1 MEIMSPAGSYE
12 SLVAAIQAG
21 AGSVYF
27 GVGVLNMRSR
37 AAVNFTLEDLP
48 KVAAICRE
56 PHVNSYLTA
65 NTIIYNDELEKM
77 RTLLD
82 TAKTCDVT
90 AIIASDMAVIQYA
103 RQIGLE
109 VHISTQCNVTNLEA
123 LRYYAQFADVVV
135 LGRECTLPQI
145 KDICTAIREQDIR
158 GPKGELVRVEIFVHG
173 ALCMA
178 VSGQCYLSLDNY
190 NSPANRGACYQ
201 PCRRAY
207 TVRDVDQEIELKV
220 ENPYILSPKDL
231 CTIGYLDLIVK
242 TGVSVLKI
250 EGRGRAPEYVK
261 VVTECYHEA
270 VQAIEEG
277 TYGPEKAEAWTERL
291 RSVYNRDFW
300 GGYYLGHTAGEWADR
315 YGSQATHYRQ
325 RVGKITNFFRK
336 LSVAEVTVEEENLN
350 VGDQILIIGQTTGVY
365 EDTVEEI
372 RVDYQSATTAAK
384 GVVCSI
390 PVKSQVRI
398 GDQIYKWAEREYIEL

>member
-1 MEIMSPAGSYE
+1 MSPAGSYE

-48 KVAAICRE
+48 KVVAICRE
-56 PHVNSYLTA
+56 HHVNSYLTA

-82 TAKTCDVT
+82 TAKACDVT

-158 GPKGELVRVEIFVHG
+158 GPKGGLVKVEIFVHG

-277 TYGPEKAEAWTERL
+277 TYSPEKAEAWTERL

-372 RVDYQSATTAAK
+372 RVDYEPATTAAK

>member
-1 MEIMSPAGSYE
+1 MSPAGSYE
-12 SLVAAIQAG
+12 SLMAAIQAG

-37 AAVNFTLEDLP
+37 AAVNFTVEDLP
-48 KVAAICRE
+48 KVTELCRE
-56 PHVNSYLTA
+56 HNVNSYLTV
-65 NTIIYNDELEKM
+65 NTIIYNDEIEKM
-77 RTLLD
+77 HQLLD
-82 TAKTCDVT
+82 TAKACGVT

-103 RQIGLE
+103 RKIGVEIHL
-109 VHISTQCNVTNLEA
+109 STQCNVTNVEA
-123 LRYYAQFADVVV
+123 VRYYAQFADVVV
-135 LGRECTLPQI
+135 LGRECKLSHI
-145 KDICTAIREQDIR
+145 RDICTAIREQDIR
-158 GPKGELVRVEIFVHG
+158 GPKGELVKVEIFVHG

-201 PCRRAY
+201 PCRRAF
-207 TVRDVDQEIELKV
+207 TVQDVDKDFELKI

-242 TGVSVLKI
+242 TGVSILKI

-261 VVTECYHEA
+261 VVTQCYHEA
-270 VQAIEEG
+270 VTAIEEG
-277 TYGPEKAEAWTERL
+277 TYSKEKAEQWTERL
-291 RSVYNRDFW
+291 RTVYNRDFW

-325 RVGKITNFFRK
+325 RIGKITNFFRK
-336 LSVAEVTVEEENLN
+336 LSVAEVTVEEEELS
-350 VGDQILIIGQTTGVY
+350 VGDQILIIGATTGVY

-372 RVDYQSATTAAK
+372 RVDYQPATTAGK

-398 GDQIYKWAEREYIEL
+398 GDQIYKWAERPEVLL

>member
-1 MEIMSPAGSYE
+1 MSPAGSYE

-56 PHVNSYLTA
+56 HHVNSYLTA

-372 RVDYQSATTAAK
+372 RVDYQPATTAAK

-398 GDQIYKWAEREYIEL
+398 GDQLYKWAEREYIEL

>member
-1 MEIMSPAGSYE
+1 M
-12 SLVAAIQAG
+12 
-21 AGSVYF
+21 
-27 GVGVLNMRSR
+27 
-37 AAVNFTLEDLP
+37 
-48 KVAAICRE
+48 
-56 PHVNSYLTA
+56 
-65 NTIIYNDELEKM
+65 
-77 RTLLD
+77 
-82 TAKTCDVT
+82 
-90 AIIASDMAVIQYA
+90 
-103 RQIGLE
+103 
-109 VHISTQCNVTNLEA
+109 
-123 LRYYAQFADVVV
+123 
-135 LGRECTLPQI
+135 
-145 KDICTAIREQDIR
+145 
-158 GPKGELVRVEIFVHG
+158 
-173 ALCMA
+173 
-178 VSGQCYLSLDNY
+178 
-190 NSPANRGACYQ
+190 
-201 PCRRAY
+201 
-207 TVRDVDQEIELKV
+207 

-261 VVTECYHEA
+261 VVTKCYHEA

-372 RVDYQSATTAAK
+372 RVDYQPATTAAK

-398 GDQIYKWAEREYIEL
+398 GDQLYKWAEREYIEL